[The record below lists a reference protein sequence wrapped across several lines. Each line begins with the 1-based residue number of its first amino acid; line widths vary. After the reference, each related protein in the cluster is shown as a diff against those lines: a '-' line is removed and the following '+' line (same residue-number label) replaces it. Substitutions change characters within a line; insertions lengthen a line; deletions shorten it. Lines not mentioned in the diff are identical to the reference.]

1 MPNAMPN
8 VQNTAIAESSRI
20 SFRLLSHSTP
30 KADKT
35 ANKAADR
42 MGEMPVYNPR
52 PIPPKDACVN
62 PPLMNTSLRVTM
74 YVPISPQAMLAS
86 RLPMRACWKKC
97 IAVAPFI
104 QLKIKNYKLKVGCG
118 VLGMGVRRRSPIM
131 RNTSSLIFSGRA
143 MPRNCRLRTHPAT
156 SVSCMV

>member
-1 MPNAMPN
+1 MMPSAMPN
-8 VQNTAIAESSRI
+8 VQNTAMAESSRM

-86 RLPMRACWKKC
+86 KLPMRACWKKVYC
-97 IAVAPFI
+97 SSSIYS
-104 QLKIKNYKLKVGCG
+104 IKN
-118 VLGMGVRRRSPIM
+118 
-131 RNTSSLIFSGRA
+131 
-143 MPRNCRLRTHPAT
+143 
-156 SVSCMV
+156 